1 MKKDLIIALVL
12 LAGSMAL
19 YASLSLMEEP
29 AAASFPR
36 VVIIIM
42 GCLGLMLLVQTIVLR
57 QRKERQ
63 VLQGDRIAL
72 KEKTKDNTNVAGK
85 FPLATLIG
93 CFVLIV
99 IYFFVMEDLGFYVS
113 AFLFFIIAT
122 FIFGRKDLSLRKGVI
137 RIGVA
142 FIFTA
147 ILFVLF
153 NKLLVVQTP
162 KGLFF

>member
-1 MKKDLIIALVL
+1 MKKDLIIALIL

-42 GCLGLMLLVQTIVLR
+42 GCLGLMLLVQTFVIR
-57 QRKERQ
+57 QRTERQ
-63 VLQGDRIAL
+63 VLQSDRIVDKDKIKEKAGVGDR
-72 KEKTKDNTNVAGK
+72 

-99 IYFFVMEDLGFYVS
+99 IYFVVMEGLGFYVS
-113 AFLFFIIAT
+113 AFLYFIVAT

>member
-1 MKKDLIIALVL
+1 MKKDLIIASIL
-12 LAGSMAL
+12 LAGSGAL

-42 GCLGLMLLVQTIVLR
+42 GFLGLMLLVQTLVIR
-57 QRKERQ
+57 QKTERQ
-63 VLQGDRIAL
+63 VLQSDRIAD
-72 KEKTKDNTNVAGK
+72 EDKTKDKPDIAGG

-99 IYFFVMEDLGFYVS
+99 IYFVVMEELGFYVS

-137 RIGVA
+137 RIGIA

-153 NKLLVVQTP
+153 NKMLVVQTP

>member
-1 MKKDLIIALVL
+1 MISLIL
-12 LAGSMAL
+12 LAGSSAL

-42 GCLGLMLLVQTIVLR
+42 GCLGLVLLIQTIITK
-57 QRKERQ
+57 QRGERP
-63 VLQGDRIAL
+63 VLQSDRVEY
-72 KEKTKDNTNVAGK
+72 KEKTKKNSDAAKG

-93 CFVLIV
+93 CFFLIV
-99 IYFFVMEDLGFYVS
+99 VYFVVMEELGFYVS
-113 AFLFFIIAT
+113 AFLFFIIVT
-122 FIFGRKDLSLRKGVI
+122 FILGRKDLTLRKSVM
-137 RIGVA
+137 RIGIA

>member
-1 MKKDLIIALVL
+1 MKKDLIVSLIL
-12 LAGSMAL
+12 LAGSIAL

-36 VVIIIM
+36 VVIILM
-42 GCLGLMLLVQTIVLR
+42 GCLGLVLIIQTTIAK
-57 QRKERQ
+57 QRRERQ
-63 VLQGDRIAL
+63 VLKSNHLAKSGKAL
-72 KEKTKDNTNVAGK
+72 KDSGRPKR
-85 FPLATLIG
+85 FPFGTLVI

-99 IYFFVMEDLGFYVS
+99 VYFVVMEKLGFYVS
-113 AFLFFIIAT
+113 AFLFFIIVT
-122 FIFGRKDLSLRKGVI
+122 FVLGRKDLTLHTGAV
-137 RIGVA
+137 RIGIA

-162 KGLFF
+162 KGLLF

>member
-1 MKKDLIIALVL
+1 MISLIL
-12 LAGSMAL
+12 LAGSIAL

-42 GCLGLMLLVQTIVLR
+42 GCLGFVLLIQTIITK
-57 QRKERQ
+57 QKGERP
-63 VLQGDRIAL
+63 VLQSDRVAY
-72 KEKTKDNTNVAGK
+72 KEKTKKNSDVAKG

-93 CFVLIV
+93 CFFLIV
-99 IYFFVMEDLGFYVS
+99 VYFVVMEELGFYVS
-113 AFLFFIIAT
+113 AFLFFIIVT
-122 FIFGRKDLSLRKGVI
+122 FILGRKDLTLRKGVM
-137 RIGVA
+137 RIGIA

>member
-1 MKKDLIIALVL
+1 LKKDLVISLIL
-12 LAGSMAL
+12 LAGSGAL
-19 YASLSLMEEP
+19 YASLSLMDEP

-42 GCLGLMLLVQTIVLR
+42 GCLGLMLLVQTSIIR

-63 VLQGDRIAL
+63 ILQSDRIAL
-72 KEKTKDNTNVAGK
+72 KEKSKDNSDVAGG

-113 AFLFFIIAT
+113 AFLFFIMTT
-122 FIFGRKDLSLRKGVI
+122 FIFGRKELSLRKGVI
-137 RIGVA
+137 RIGIA

-162 KGLFF
+162 KGLLF

>member
-1 MKKDLIIALVL
+1 MKKDLIVSLIL

-36 VVIIIM
+36 VVIVIM
-42 GCLGLMLLVQTIVLR
+42 GCLGLALCVQAILAKQRHERAVL
-57 QRKERQ
+57 QSNHVADSGKERN
-63 VLQGDRIAL
+63 DSAAA
-72 KEKTKDNTNVAGK
+72 KK
-85 FPLATLIG
+85 FPFGTLVV
-93 CFVLIV
+93 CFVMILV
-99 IYFFVMEDLGFYVS
+99 YFVVMEKLGFYVS
-113 AFLFFIIAT
+113 AFLFFIIVT
-122 FIFGRKDLSLRKGVI
+122 FILGRKDLTLRKGALQ
-137 RIGVA
+137 IGIA

-162 KGLFF
+162 KGLLF